1 MSDKIDTTADSA
13 TNRPDEGVH
22 NGIPKEA
29 TEVDANALPH
39 SHRQSSETAGRPSGG
54 DDQSPKHDHNPDK

>member
-1 MSDKIDTTADSA
+1 MSDKFDTTADAA

-39 SHRQSSETAGRPSGG
+39 SHRQSSETAGTPAGG
-54 DDQSPKHDHNPDK
+54 DDESPKHDHNPDK

>member
-1 MSDKIDTTADSA
+1 MSDKTDTTANSA

-29 TEVDANALPH
+29 TEADANALPH
-39 SHRQSSETAGRPSGG
+39 SHRQSSETAGTPSGG
-54 DDQSPKHDHNPDK
+54 DKDAAKHDHNPRE